1 MAFCLSR
8 RDAAPAVAAAAGA
21 TPGVATA
28 AGVTVGATSPLAE
41 DGVGARGRVLG
52 GASSM
57 ALPSMVLG
65 SSSMVRLMAELA
77 DRLLEEAPPWLD
89 LQASARVWMSGQ
101 AVPENSQ

>member
-1 MAFCLSR
+1 
-8 RDAAPAVAAAAGA
+8 
-21 TPGVATA
+21 
-28 AGVTVGATSPLAE
+28 
-41 DGVGARGRVLG
+41 
-52 GASSM
+52 
-57 ALPSMVLG
+57 MVLG